1 MGVAWGEE
9 EGSYFLVLK
18 DCTCRKRKCHTEIF
32 MYVLVLILGRPCYWI
47 DVINLFK
54 FIN

>member
-1 MGVAWGEE
+1 MGGRSLGVAWGGE

-32 MYVLVLILGRPCYWI
+32 SSCMFWSLFWGDLAIGLV
-47 DVINLFK
+47 
-54 FIN
+54 